1 MIGLIEKHRPELDS
15 LCAKYGVVRLDVIG
29 SAARGDFQDDH
40 SDIDF
45 VVEFSDL
52 LPSNAADR
60 YFGLLANLEDLF
72 RRNIDL
78 ISYTAIRNPYFKQVV
93 DRTRV
98 PLYAA

>member
-1 MIGLIEKHRPELDS
+1 MIDLLEKHRPQLTALS
-15 LCAKYGVVRLDVIG
+15 AKYGVVRLDVIG
-29 SAARGDFQDDH
+29 SAARGDFREDR

-52 LPSNAADR
+52 VPSNAADR
-60 YFGLLANLEDLF
+60 YFGLLAGLEDLF
-72 RRNIDL
+72 ERKIDL